1 MTLNRSLACVALGLA
16 CAVTTLQARAV
27 DLNGTFSGTVTVAQL
42 LPHSWNPPH
51 APDYYEGAAVS
62 GSFAI
67 HVVDP
72 QFETSLEGIESIYS
86 DAAGS
91 LSLSYTLKGVTF
103 NLDNSFA
110 NGIELFVNL
119 PTAAF
124 PGQALNVTTPVGSFG
139 VFGPPDS
146 LYSGLDPTTLHFDP
160 AVAYAGAS
168 SLYAGAA
175 DMTFYIDITQVNF
188 QGATAVPEP
197 MTSSLFIAGGS
208 LLAWR
213 VRRRALLRS

>member
-1 MTLNRSLACVALGLA
+1 MTLKRSLAYAALGLA
-16 CAVTTLQARAV
+16 CAFTTLQARAV
-27 DLNGTFSGTVTVAQL
+27 DLVGTFSGTVTLAQL

-72 QFETSLEGIESIYS
+72 QFATNLEGIESIYS

-91 LSLSYTLKGVTF
+91 LSLSYTLEGVTS
-103 NLDNSFA
+103 NLDNSF
-110 NGIELFVNL
+110 GGGTLLFVNL
-119 PTAAF
+119 TTAES
-124 PGQALNVTTPVGSFG
+124 PRQVLNVSAPQGILEI
-139 VFGPPDS
+139 FGPPDS

-160 AVAYAGAS
+160 AVAYTGFS
-168 SLYAGAA
+168 SLFISLAKA
-175 DMTFYIDITQVNF
+175 TISVDITQVNF

-197 MTSSLFIAGGS
+197 VTSALFIAGGS

-213 VRRRALLRS
+213 VRRRALLRG

>member
-1 MTLNRSLACVALGLA
+1 MTLKRSLVYAALGIA
-16 CAVTTLQARAV
+16 CAFTTLQARAV
-27 DLNGTFSGTVTVAQL
+27 DLVGTFSGTVTYAQL
-42 LPHSWNPPH
+42 LPHTYNPPQ

-72 QFETSLEGIESIYS
+72 QFETSIEGIESIYS

-91 LSLSYTLKGVTF
+91 LSLSYTLKGVTY

-119 PTAAF
+119 PTAEF
-124 PGQALNVTTPVGSFG
+124 PGQALNVTTPGGSFG

-160 AVAYAGAS
+160 AVAYAGGS
-168 SLYAGAA
+168 SLFSGLAQATLYV
-175 DMTFYIDITQVNF
+175 DITQVNF

-197 MTSSLFIAGGS
+197 VTSALFIAGGS

-213 VRRRALLRS
+213 VRRRALPPG